1 MGFFSKI
8 FKGVKKVFKKIG
20 KGIKSAFKSVGRFMG
35 KIGIVGQ
42 IALGL
47 LLPGIGTMIGTWAGA
62 AMGSANAFV
71 SAAGHFVNAAVQ
83 IGTKAGTVFKTVTQG
98 VTNVIGETVGAVLNK
113 IPGMDGVV
121 KKFTGSLGM
130 NAGKGIDISQKGFE
144 SVMKVAT
151 QAVSDVAKTGGNL
164 FSMDTLTG
172 TNKYAIGKLAPKA
185 TDFDIKRGDGIAD
198 SVRSAADDA
207 TNAFTGTSPADLADN
222 ARIAADNATNAFTGT
237 SPADLADS
245 VRSAADNATNAFTEI
260 SSPEITDIDGSK
272 YKMAGNK
279 IVDSNTVADSV
290 VDVVDTSPKSLLSKK
305 VTEGY
310 DYLKD
315 RASNIIPDTVDDFVG
330 SVTNAPSTYIKG
342 KLGPQAGDM
351 IVNKA
356 AIPDLLNI
364 SSEIRT
370 GRGMEFDPMAYS
382 ANTDFFNLNPY
393 GNSALQ
399 RFQHQQQLNEKLNYS
414 QGMR

>member
-130 NAGKGIDISQKGFE
+130 NAGKGIDISQKGFG

-172 TNKYAIGKLAPKA
+172 KNKYYLESMKTKVAEAIPTSGEFSKA
-185 TDFDIKRGDGIAD
+185 GIDTFDSTKPQMSGLNEGNT
-198 SVRSAADDA
+198 V
-207 TNAFTGTSPADLADN
+207 DL
-222 ARIAADNATNAFTGT
+222 
-237 SPADLADS
+237 
-245 VRSAADNATNAFTEI
+245 

-272 YKMAGNK
+272 YKMVGNK

>member
-1 MGFFSKI
+1 
-8 FKGVKKVFKKIG
+8 
-20 KGIKSAFKSVGRFMG
+20 
-35 KIGIVGQ
+35 
-42 IALGL
+42 
-47 LLPGIGTMIGTWAGA
+47 
-62 AMGSANAFV
+62 
-71 SAAGHFVNAAVQ
+71 
-83 IGTKAGTVFKTVTQG
+83 
-98 VTNVIGETVGAVLNK
+98 
-113 IPGMDGVV
+113 
-121 KKFTGSLGM
+121 
-130 NAGKGIDISQKGFE
+130 
-144 SVMKVAT
+144 
-151 QAVSDVAKTGGNL
+151 
-164 FSMDTLTG
+164 
-172 TNKYAIGKLAPKA
+172 
-185 TDFDIKRGDGIAD
+185 
-198 SVRSAADDA
+198 
-207 TNAFTGTSPADLADN
+207 
-222 ARIAADNATNAFTGT
+222 
-237 SPADLADS
+237 S

-272 YKMAGNK
+272 YKMVGNK

>member
-130 NAGKGIDISQKGFE
+130 NAGEGIDISQKGFG
-144 SVMKVAT
+144 SIMDVAT
-151 QAVSDVAKTGGNL
+151 QAVSDVAKAGGNL

-172 TNKYAIGKLAPKA
+172 TNKFALKDQLQKKLEEDIGDPFRSTEQTLAEKIQETSLDDGSIDQFSIDPDMSIDSSISEAMKAPELNINKTEYDSFMAKPTSDA
-185 TDFDIKRGDGIAD
+185 TDFKIIKGEGIAD
-198 SVRSAADDA
+198 AVRAGADAAVVK
-207 TNAFTGTSPADLADN
+207 AD
-222 ARIAADNATNAFTGT
+222 
-237 SPADLADS
+237 
-245 VRSAADNATNAFTEI
+245 E
-260 SSPEITDIDGSK
+260 
-272 YKMAGNK
+272 
-279 IVDSNTVADSV
+279 
-290 VDVVDTSPKSLLSKK
+290 SLLSRK

-315 RASNIIPDTVDDFVG
+315 RVSNIIPDTVDNFVG